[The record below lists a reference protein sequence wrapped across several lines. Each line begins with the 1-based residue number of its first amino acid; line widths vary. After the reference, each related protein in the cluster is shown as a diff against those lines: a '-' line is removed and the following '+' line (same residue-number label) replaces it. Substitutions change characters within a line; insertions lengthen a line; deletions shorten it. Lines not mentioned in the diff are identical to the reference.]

1 MYLFSGRVSV
11 VVRGGAAA
19 VGGGLRLRVTEAGPL
34 LLDEVSITV
43 VGEAQLVGGG
53 RRGPW
58 GPRGPLLCREP

>member
-19 VGGGLRLRVTEAGPL
+19 VGGGLRVTEAGPL